1 MPYFE
6 YRAISADGQQ
16 DNGTLETDS
25 MEQAAA
31 NLRQRGLMVVSLQET
46 SNPENI
52 GSVTNRR
59 WIHRAAWLLPI
70 MARDR
75 ATFFRQMSMMVQT
88 GLTLLQA
95 LQICKKESV
104 KKAFRDVI
112 QQMINDVENG
122 ASFSS
127 AMGRHKRVFSSVIV
141 QLVESSEASGEL
153 ESAMNRIAEGIERRS
168 EQIVKLVSA
177 LFYPVFVMV
186 VAMMVTLFLVYGVIP
201 KFATFIE
208 RKGGQLPAS
217 TQFLMDLSKG
227 AIAYL
232 PYLLIGTG
240 LVIMGFIMAWRNK
253 TGRYRIHRIL
263 LDVPVIGGILTFSA
277 ISQFGFTLSTLIES
291 GLTLVD
297 SLRIAGKSVGNDAIQ
312 NHILKTR
319 EKIINGENFSTAID
333 DIIIPPTVSQVIAIG
348 EQTGNLGEVLDEIGS
363 YYDSR
368 LQARIRWLSAI
379 TEPVMIIFVGGIVG
393 FVYFSF
399 FMAAL
404 GMSVA

>member
-6 YRAISADGQQ
+6 YKALNVDGKQ

-25 MEQAAA
+25 IEQAAL

-46 SNPENI
+46 LLPENI
-52 GSVTNRR
+52 GSQTNRR
-59 WIHRAAWLLPI
+59 WIYRAAWLLPI

-95 LQICKKESV
+95 LQICKRESV

-112 QQMINDVENG
+112 QKMIDDVESG

-127 AMGRHKRVFSSVIV
+127 AMGRHKRIFPSLVV

-186 VAMMVTLFLVYGVIP
+186 VATMVTLFLVYGVIP

-208 RKGGQLPAS
+208 RKGGNLPAS

-232 PYLLIGTG
+232 PYILATVSLIIFG
-240 LVIMGFIMAWRNK
+240 LFMAWRNK

-297 SLRIAGKSVGNDAIQ
+297 SLRIAGRSVGNDAIQ
-312 NHILKTR
+312 DHILQTR
-319 EKIINGENFSTAID
+319 EKIINGESFSTAID
-333 DIIIPPTVSQVIAIG
+333 NIIIPPTVSQVIAIG

-379 TEPVMIIFVGGIVG
+379 TEPVMIIIVGGIVG

-404 GMSVA
+404 GMSLA

>member
-6 YRAISADGQQ
+6 YKALNVDGKP

-25 MEQAAA
+25 IEQAAL

-46 SNPENI
+46 LRPENI
-52 GSVTNRR
+52 GSLTNRR
-59 WIHRAAWLLPI
+59 WIYRAAWLLPI

-95 LQICKKESV
+95 LQICKRESV

-112 QQMINDVENG
+112 QQMIDDVESG
-122 ASFSS
+122 TSFSN
-127 AMGRHKRVFSSVIV
+127 AMGRHKRIFSSLVV

-153 ESAMNRIAEGIERRS
+153 ESAMNRIADGIERRS
-168 EQIVKLVSA
+168 EQIVKLISA
-177 LFYPVFVMV
+177 LFYPVFVAV
-186 VAMMVTLFLVYGVIP
+186 VAVMVTLFLVYGVIP

-208 RKGGQLPAS
+208 RKGGNLPAS

-232 PYLLIGTG
+232 PYILATVSLIIFALFMT
-240 LVIMGFIMAWRNK
+240 WRNK
-253 TGRYRIHRIL
+253 TGRYRMHRIL

-277 ISQFGFTLSTLIES
+277 LSQFGFTLSTLIES

-312 NHILKTR
+312 DHILQTR
-319 EKIINGENFSTAID
+319 EKIINGESFSTAID
-333 DIIIPPTVSQVIAIG
+333 NIIIPPTVSQVIAIG

-379 TEPVMIIFVGGIVG
+379 TEPVMIIIVGGIVG

-404 GMSVA
+404 GMSIA

>member
-6 YRAISADGQQ
+6 YRALHADGRQ

-25 MEQAAA
+25 MDQAVA

-46 SNPENI
+46 SKPENI

-59 WIHRAAWLLPI
+59 WVHRAAWLLPI

-95 LQICKKESV
+95 LQICKKESS

-122 ASFSS
+122 ASFSN
-127 AMGRHKRVFSSVIV
+127 AMGRHKRVFSGVFV

-153 ESAMNRIAEGIERRS
+153 ESAMSRIAEGIERRS

-177 LFYPVFVMV
+177 LFYPLFVMV
-186 VAMMVTLFLVYGVIP
+186 VAAIVTLFLVYGVIP

-217 TQFLMDLSKG
+217 TQFLMDLSRG

-232 PYLLIGTG
+232 PYLFISAALVVLG
-240 LVIMGFIMAWRNK
+240 LIMAWRNK

-277 ISQFGFTLSTLIES
+277 ISQFGFTLSVLIES

-297 SLRIAGKSVGNDAIQ
+297 SLRIAGKSVGNDAIE
-312 NHILKTR
+312 NHILETR

-333 DIIIPPTVSQVIAIG
+333 NIIIPPTVSQVIAVG
-348 EQTGNLGEVLDEIGS
+348 EQTGNLGEVLSLIH
-363 YYDSR
+363 
-368 LQARIRWLSAI
+368 I
-379 TEPVMIIFVGGIVG
+379 
-393 FVYFSF
+393 
-399 FMAAL
+399 
-404 GMSVA
+404 